1 MSKLKVKLVSPLEKV
16 FLDREP
22 FLYAD
27 SGDMVALKNE
37 TLSFQIAYTAE
48 QGING
53 FGFGLLNV
61 SSTINEK
68 IHVRK
73 VSVIPAVYPA
83 PPNCDD
89 DYLSTTPGLFPDLLD
104 EITGG
109 NIPLL
114 AGKWTALWVDVSID
128 GETPTG
134 TYDIA
139 FTISEKYSGETLS
152 SVATAVKVLD
162 AVLPVQKLIHTEWF
176 HADCLA
182 DYYGVEVFG
191 EEHWRITG
199 NFVEEYAKHGI
210 NMILTPLFTPPLD
223 TGEGHERTTVQLVD
237 VAVRNGKYFFG
248 FDKLE
253 RWVRLCRQKGI
264 EYFEMSHLYSQWGAK
279 YAPKIMATV
288 DGTTKRI
295 FGWDTPAVSQEYGKF
310 LRAFL
315 PRLTAKLREMGITER
330 TYFHIS
336 DEPSLSQLDGY
347 RSAKAQVADFLKGF
361 HIIDALSDFD
371 FYKTGAVPKPIPS
384 TSHVKQFIE
393 AGIEGLWTYYC
404 GGGGRGVS
412 SRLMAMPSSRNRI
425 LAVQLYKYGI
435 EGFLHWGFNFYN
447 SVHSIRQINPFYE
460 TGNGYGFASGDAYL
474 VYPGKG
480 GRPLGSIRLS
490 VLFHAMQD
498 LRAYGL
504 LESLAGK
511 KRVMELIEGGLSEPI
526 GFAEYPRN
534 PEYLI
539 GLRRKLYT
547 EIAVNS
553 QPERDHINNR

>member
-1 MSKLKVKLVSPLEKV
+1 MSMSKLKVKLISPLEKV

-22 FLYAD
+22 FLCMD

-48 QGING
+48 ESING
-53 FGFGLLNV
+53 FGFGLLNFI
-61 SSTINEK
+61 SAINEK
-68 IHVRK
+68 IRVRK
-73 VSVIPAVYPA
+73 VSMIPAVYPA

-128 GETPTG
+128 GETPAG

-139 FTISEKYSGETLS
+139 FIITEKYSGETLS
-152 SVATAVKVLD
+152 SLSAAVKVLD
-162 AVLPVQKLIHTEWF
+162 AVLPAQKLIHTEWF

-182 DYYGVEVFG
+182 DYYGVEAFG
-191 EEHWRITG
+191 EEHWRIIG

-223 TGEGHERTTVQLVD
+223 TGVGQERTTVQLVD
-237 VAVRNGKYFFG
+237 VTVRNGEYSFG
-248 FDKLE
+248 FDKL
-253 RWVRLCRQKGI
+253 RQWVGLCRQKGI

-279 YAPKIMATV
+279 YAPKIMASV
-288 DGTTKRI
+288 DGTNKRI
-295 FGWDTPAVSQEYGKF
+295 FGWDTPAVLQEYGKF

-315 PRLTAKLREMGITER
+315 PRLTAQLREMGIAER

-336 DEPSLSQLDGY
+336 DEPSLSQLDNY
-347 RSAKAQVADFLKGF
+347 KSAKTQVADLLDGF
-361 HIIDALSDFD
+361 HIIDALSDFE

-384 TSHVKQFIE
+384 TSHVKEFIE

-404 GGGGRGVS
+404 GGGGRGS

-425 LAVQLYKYGI
+425 LAIQLYKYGI

-480 GRPLGSIRLS
+480 GRPLGSIRLM

-511 KRVMELIEGGLSEPI
+511 KRVMEIIEDGLSEPI

-539 GLRRKLYT
+539 GLRRKLYA

-553 QPERDHINNR
+553 QG